1 MEILFDEKQ
10 TSAAIY
16 SGEVIKIH
24 GEGGDGLYYWVKFHH
39 DGEVRRYHWKRLLD
53 LKIECANFKSKH
65 GRLAEIKGKICV
77 YCFIDESVRVYK
89 KQKIKKK

>member
-1 MEILFDEKQ
+1 MEILFDEKR

-16 SGEVIKIH
+16 SGEVIKIQ

-53 LKIECANFKSKH
+53 LKLECANFKSKH
-65 GRLAEIKGKICV
+65 GIQAEIKGKICV
-77 YCFIDESVRVYK
+77 YSFTKKVYK